1 MPEQATPSLL
11 NIDIEQAD
19 GTAVVRC
26 TGKLVSGVCDVL
38 YTEVSRLIPL
48 SKRIVLD
55 LTDLKLMDSMGLG
68 TIVRLYVS
76 TKAAGV
82 ELQLVNIGKRVRE
95 LLGMTGLLSV
105 FTTCGEHTIR
115 MP

>member
-1 MPEQATPSLL
+1 MPEQAVSGLL
-11 NIDIEQAD
+11 NIDIEQTG

-26 TGKLVSGVCDVL
+26 SGKLVAGVCDVL

-55 LTDLKLMDSMGLG
+55 LTDLVLMDSMGLG
-68 TIVRLYVS
+68 AIVRLYVS

-82 ELQLVNIGKRVRE
+82 ELELVNIGKRVRE
-95 LLGMTGLLSV
+95 LLGMTHLLSL
-105 FTTCGEHTIR
+105 FTACGEHTIR